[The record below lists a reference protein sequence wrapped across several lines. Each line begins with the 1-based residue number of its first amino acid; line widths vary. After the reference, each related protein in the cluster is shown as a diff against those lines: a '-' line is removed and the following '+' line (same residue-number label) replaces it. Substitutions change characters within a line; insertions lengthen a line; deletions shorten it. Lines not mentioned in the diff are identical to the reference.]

1 MAKISDKQENNSRS
15 FKQRFVEAKV
25 LGLPLP
31 LYLLVALLVIIC
43 MYTGCLPKGLVGALI
58 FLMVLGEGLNAVG
71 GSVPFVRTYFG
82 GSVVCILGSAVIQ
95 AVHLIPADTYANID
109 QFINVNGFL
118 VFYISALITGSLFN
132 IDRDLLLRAT
142 VKLLPVALLSLFVGI
157 IMSGILGIFL
167 GYGFRDGILFIGIP
181 MSSGGMTAGT
191 VPLSG
196 IYASTLNADASY
208 ILARMAPA
216 TVLGNCVAIVYGG
229 ILNNLGAKK
238 PAFTGNGQLVNDG
251 KPVPKRPELKPT
263 LASLCTGLVISLAF
277 YQMGAL
283 SNRFITFIP
292 TYAWMIIAVIVVK
305 SLKVLPE
312 RLEDAAKEWGQF
324 VIHSWTSAALVGIG
338 ISLIDLNTIMS
349 TLTLG
354 YLVSVILIVT
364 SICATAFFTGRLVG
378 FYPLESA
385 IAAGLCTTNMGGS
398 GNVAVLSSAD
408 RMELLPFAQIVTRSC
423 GALMLTLGGILV
435 QVLR

>member
-1 MAKISDKQENNSRS
+1 MANISDRQGNNPPPL
-15 FKQRFVEAKV
+15 KQRIQNAKV
-25 LGLPLP
+25 LGFPLP
-31 LYLLVALLVIIC
+31 LYLLIALLVIIC
-43 MYTGCLPKGLVGALI
+43 MYTGCLPKGLVGSLI
-58 FLMVLGEGLNAVG
+58 FLMVLGEGLNAIG
-71 GSVPFVRTYFG
+71 TSLPFVRTYFG

-95 AVHLIPADTYANID
+95 AAHLIPADTFANID

-142 VKLLPVALLSLFVGI
+142 VKLLPLALLSLFVGI
-157 IMSGILGIFL
+157 LLSGVLGIFL

-196 IYASTLNADASY
+196 IYASALHADASY

-229 ILNNLGAKK
+229 ILNNLGRKK
-238 PAFTGNGQLVNDG
+238 PALTGNGQLVNNG
-251 KPVPKRPELKPT
+251 KPVPQRPPLKPT
-263 LASLCTGLVISLAF
+263 LASLCTGLLISLAF
-277 YQMGAL
+277 YQLGAL
-283 SNRFITFIP
+283 LNRFIPLIP

-305 SLKVLPE
+305 SLGMLSE
-312 RLEDAAKEWGQF
+312 NLENAAKEWGQF

-354 YLVSVILIVT
+354 YLLSVILIVT
-364 SICATAFFTGRLVG
+364 AICATAFFAGRLAG

-398 GNVAVLSSAD
+398 GNVAVLSSAN

-435 QVLR
+435 QILR